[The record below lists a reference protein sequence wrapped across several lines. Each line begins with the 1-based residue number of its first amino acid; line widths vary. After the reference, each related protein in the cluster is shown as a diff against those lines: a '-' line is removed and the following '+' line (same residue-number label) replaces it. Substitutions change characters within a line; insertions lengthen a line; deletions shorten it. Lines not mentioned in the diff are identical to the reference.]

1 MQAIIL
7 ATHEVRTLLPLTD
20 TMPGALLPIVDRPVM
35 AMTVEI
41 LARIG
46 QKRILVSLYNQGG
59 SIASYFGSGKRW
71 GVDLEYVAQRESWG
85 SAGSLRWV
93 AGLLDETFLVLP
105 GDQVVDVD
113 VEAALAFHRAH
124 GGLATVIMHPALP
137 GAHVPHLALTPDNQ
151 VGAHGTPYA
160 VTGAFIFEPQVLQQI
175 APRTQ
180 ADILA
185 DLLPALATC
194 NHPVYGFVM
203 QGYWNPLDSL
213 AAFHA
218 AQQVVLYSAVQE
230 KAPDLALGGP
240 SERVRYPAL
249 SSRHIVPGVWVGP
262 NHSIHPSVKIAAP
275 VYIGDNCYIGREVEI
290 GAGTVIGS
298 NVVID
303 DEATVSGST
312 ILRETYVGQLVKV
325 EGRIVTPA
333 TISDPESGETTQV
346 VDPFL
351 LSRVGTRHEG
361 PNRLALNL
369 TRGVAGALLVV
380 LGPLFLIL
388 FFLTTIVTL
397 GRPIVRHMRVGQ
409 RITNPD
415 GSPGLYEFSL
425 LNFRT
430 RRRNGRYT
438 LLGGWMERWELQ
450 RLPELINVLR
460 GDLALVGVKPL
471 TPDQAKLLT
480 EEWHQKRHDT
490 QAGITGLWYQ
500 QTDPSSD
507 LDTIIIADV
516 YYTATRTWHSDV
528 LLFLRTPAIWVRRNI
543 HRHTSKAMI
552 HADHGRSME
561 PLS

>member
-7 ATHEVRTLLPLTD
+7 ATHENRTLPPLTD
-20 TMPGALLPIVDRPVM
+20 TMPGALLPVVDRPVM

-41 LARIG
+41 LARAG

-85 SAGSLRWV
+85 SAGALRWA

-105 GDQVVDVD
+105 GDQVLDVD

-124 GGLATVIMHPALP
+124 GGPATVILHPS
-137 GAHVPHLALTPDNQ
+137 LAESQIPLLMLGPDNHVATQ
-151 VGAHGTPYA
+151 GTPYA
-160 VTGAFIFEPQVLQQI
+160 VTGGFLFEPRVLEYI

-180 ADILA
+180 ADICA
-185 DLLPALATC
+185 DLLPALVAQ
-194 NHPVYGFVM
+194 HEPVHGFVM
-203 QGYWNPLDSL
+203 DGYWNPLNSL
-213 AAFHA
+213 AAFHT

-230 KAPDLALGGP
+230 KAPDLASGGP

-249 SSRHIVPGVWVGP
+249 SSRQIVPGVWVGP

-325 EGRIVTPA
+325 EGRIVTA
-333 TISDPESGETTQV
+333 STISDPESGATTQV

-361 PNRLALNL
+361 PHRLALYL
-369 TRGVAGALLVV
+369 TRALVV
-380 LGPLFLIL
+380 AMMVLLGPLFIL
-388 FFLTTIVTL
+388 LFLLTTIVTL
-397 GRPIVRHMRVGQ
+397 GRPIARHLRVGQ

-415 GSPGLYEFSL
+415 GTPGLYEFYL

-438 LLGGWMERWELQ
+438 LLGRWMERWELQ
-450 RLPELINVLR
+450 RLPELVNVFR

-471 TPDQAKLLT
+471 APDQAALLT
-480 EEWHQKRHDT
+480 EEWHQKRHDA
-490 QAGITGLWYQ
+490 QAGLTGLWYQ
-500 QTDPSSD
+500 QTDASSD
-507 LDTIIIADV
+507 LDTVIIADV
-516 YYTATRTWHSDV
+516 YYTATRTWRSDV
-528 LLFLRTPAIWVRRNI
+528 FLFLRTPAIWMRRNM
-543 HRHTSKAMI
+543 HQQRSNAMI
-552 HADHGRSME
+552 HADHVGNM
-561 PLS
+561 